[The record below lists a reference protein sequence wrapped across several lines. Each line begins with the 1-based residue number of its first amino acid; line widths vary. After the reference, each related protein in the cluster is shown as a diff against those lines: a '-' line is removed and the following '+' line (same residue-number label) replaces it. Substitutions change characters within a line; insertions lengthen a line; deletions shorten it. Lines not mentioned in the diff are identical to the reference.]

1 MKTQRA
7 ELRPEIHRK
16 LIGLVDLG
24 GARRDLVIREIM
36 HGLAQRIRGLA
47 EVEIEHPVC
56 VGNHGGRPPGK
67 SNVVS
72 NHALI
77 PRPHLVTAGRVE
89 EGIAAGMPW
98 RAACVIDPAKSVKTV
113 SCPKQ
118 LKGM

>member
-7 ELRPEIHRK
+7 ELRPEIHGK

-24 GARRDLVIREIM
+24 GARRDLVIREIV

-56 VGNHGGRPPGK
+56 VGNHGGRPPAK

-72 NHALI
+72 NYALI
-77 PRPHLVTAGRVE
+77 LESHLVTGDRGE
-89 EGIAAGMPW
+89 EGIVCGMPW
-98 RAACVIDPAKSVKTV
+98 RRDV
-113 SCPKQ
+113 
-118 LKGM
+118 